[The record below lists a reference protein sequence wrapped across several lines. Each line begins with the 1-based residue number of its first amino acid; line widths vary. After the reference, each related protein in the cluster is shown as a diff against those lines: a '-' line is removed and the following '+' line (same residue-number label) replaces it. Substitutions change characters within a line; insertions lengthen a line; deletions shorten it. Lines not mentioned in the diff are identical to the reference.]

1 MAGSRELGAR
11 VTRYE
16 TDNAKR
22 GHLAFALLSIGVVFL
37 VACFLPFPSPVVGGI
52 LGLACLGVGWKH
64 ARLAAK
70 HPEEAFL
77 LHEGG
82 LVHEH
87 SGQAHVYRWHE
98 FASATNNTRDNALTR
113 LLGLDVHLRITLV
126 GGGEIVVTGLT
137 PGARQLADTVLRVAR

>member
-22 GHLAFALLSIGVVFL
+22 SHLAFALLSVGVVFL
-37 VACFLPFPSPVVGGI
+37 VACVLPFPIPIASAI
-52 LGLACLGVGWKH
+52 LGLTCLWVGWRH

-98 FASATNNTRDNALTR
+98 LASATDNARDNAVTR
-113 LLGLDVHLRITLV
+113 LFGLNVNLRITLV

-137 PGARQLADTVLRVAR
+137 PGAAQLSEAVLRATR

>member
-22 GHLAFALLSIGVVFL
+22 SQLAFALLSVGVVFM
-37 VACFLPFPSPVVGGI
+37 VACVLPFPIPVVCGVV
-52 LGLACLGVGWKH
+52 GLMCLWVGWKH

-87 SGQAHVYRWHE
+87 SGQADVYRWHE
-98 FASATNNTRDNALTR
+98 FASATNNTGDNALTR
-113 LLGLDVHLRITLV
+113 LLGLNVNLRITLV

-137 PGARQLADTVLRVAR
+137 PGATQLASAVLRAV